1 MIYNIQNDK
10 HTRND
15 KDNNSDTDNNNNKSM
30 MVNEWFSNILKVMEI
45 FDIL

>member
-15 KDNNSDTDNNNNKSM
+15 KDNNGDTDNNNNKSM
-30 MVNEWFSNILKVMEI
+30 VVNQ
-45 FDIL
+45 